1 MRVILNN
8 GSSITTDRFI
18 SGVLRFDCT
27 PIPATLEFQVKLN
40 EEMDKELQENSIIR
54 IGDNYLELI
63 IVKRVVDYTG
73 IIKDDENIVIGAYI
87 AVINGSESL
96 IKPTKRAILLD
107 NASLGSAMR
116 ASGNKLKVIEDVPL
130 VNYFCAL
137 GATPTYEIAR
147 KCAEEACVIYC
158 NSIGKI
164 IVKRLSQIMNQ
175 ESKSEFSKE
184 SIQWVQN
191 QQKLN
196 QVIPTYQTM
205 NADGS
210 TVEGSLSDGTT
221 TAYYPNLDARRVKN
235 LSTVLVVRGTTIQN
249 YSPNFI
255 AGDIVTIDSKKYVI
269 LTVAHR
275 FDTGC
280 MGGASVSA
288 SKFWLAEV
296 VSV

>member
-1 MRVILNN
+1 MRVILSN
-8 GSSITTDRFI
+8 GNSIATDRFI
-18 SGVLRFDCT
+18 SGVLRYDCT
-27 PIPATLEFQVKLN
+27 PIPATLEFQVKLT
-40 EEMDKELQENSIIR
+40 EEMDAQLQENSVIR

-63 IVKRVVDYTG
+63 IVKRVITNSGV
-73 IIKDDENIVIGAYI
+73 IKDDENIILGAYI
-87 AVINGSESL
+87 AVINGSEAL
-96 IKPTKRAILLD
+96 IKPTKRAVFLE
-107 NASLGSAMR
+107 NASIGSAMR
-116 ASGNKLKVIEDVPL
+116 ANGNKLKVIDDVPL

-158 NSIGKI
+158 NTNGKI
-164 IVKRLSQIMNQ
+164 IVMRLSQIMNQ
-175 ESKSEFSKE
+175 EPKAEFSKE

-196 QVIPTYQTM
+196 QVIPTYQTV
-205 NADGS
+205 NADGT
-210 TVEGSLSDGTT
+210 TVEGSLSDGST

-235 LSTVLVVRGTTIQN
+235 LSTVLVVRGTMIQN

-255 AGDIVTIDSKKYVI
+255 AGDVVLIDSKKYVI

-275 FDTGC
+275 FDTGI
-280 MGGASVSA
+280 MGSPSVSA